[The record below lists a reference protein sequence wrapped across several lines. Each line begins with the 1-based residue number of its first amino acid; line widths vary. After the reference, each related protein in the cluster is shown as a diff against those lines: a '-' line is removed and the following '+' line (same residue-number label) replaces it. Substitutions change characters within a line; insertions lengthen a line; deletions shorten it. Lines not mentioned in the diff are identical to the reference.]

1 MRDKSELAV
10 EMINR
15 REQVGYLAMAP
26 CYFAIFFTFMLM
38 PSKLSAQIIGD
49 IGAGISLEGVVGG
62 NTTNGFG
69 LAALRYEDKQRLK
82 RLRERYLELNPKRK
96 GIVSVYDI
104 DTKNAEAV
112 SVDEILEEV
121 KDDTKSSDEER

>member
-1 MRDKSELAV
+1 
-10 EMINR
+10 
-15 REQVGYLAMAP
+15 
-26 CYFAIFFTFMLM
+26 M
-38 PSKLSAQIIGD
+38 PSSLRAQIIGE
-49 IGAGISLEGVVGG
+49 IGANISLEGVGGG

-82 RLRERYLELNPKRK
+82 RLRDRYLELNPKRK

-104 DTKNAEAV
+104 DTKNAEAA

-121 KDDTKSSDEER
+121 KDDTKPSNEAR

>member
-1 MRDKSELAV
+1 MRDKSRLPI

-15 REQVGYLAMAP
+15 REHVSYLAVAP
-26 CYFAIFFTFMLM
+26 CCFAIFFSFMLM
-38 PSKLSAQIIGD
+38 PSNISAQILGD
-49 IGAGISLEGVVGG
+49 IGAGISLEGVAGG
-62 NTTNGFG
+62 NTTSGFG

-82 RLRERYLELNPKRK
+82 RLRDRYLELNPKRK

-104 DTKNAEAV
+104 DTKNAEAA

-121 KDDTKSSDEER
+121 KNDTKPSDVAR

>member
-1 MRDKSELAV
+1 MRDKLGLTIEIIKKRL
-10 EMINR
+10 R
-15 REQVGYLAMAP
+15 VGYLATAP
-26 CYFAIFFTFMLM
+26 CCFIIFFSFAFM
-38 PSKLSAQIIGD
+38 PSSLRAQIIGE
-49 IGAGISLEGVVGG
+49 IGASISLEGVGGG

-69 LAALRYEDKQRLK
+69 LAGLRYEDKQRLK

-104 DTKNAEAV
+104 DTKNAEAA

-121 KDDTKSSDEER
+121 KDDPKPSNEAR